1 MWADFRAA
9 GWVLVVSLLLTACQA
24 LDYEGQAPAYRIPT
38 GTVLELHRDLIV
50 PPGQA
55 GVNIQ
60 GTAIGDRYRYDAV
73 CRLEV
78 LTVDDSPRPVRT
90 DHFTVERVGREWE
103 IFSSRVSGLRY
114 AALFEREGPH
124 LLLFTTFLYL
134 RSEQQPDVFRLA
146 CGHLQNSDQN
156 PRHLTVAEIRA
167 TLAPVMTLQ

>member
-1 MWADFRAA
+1 MKAGFRVA
-9 GWVLVVSLLLTACQA
+9 GWLLVVSLLLAACQA

-60 GTAIGDRYRYDAV
+60 GTTIGDRYRYDAV
-73 CRLEV
+73 CRLEL
-78 LTVDDSPRPVRT
+78 LTVDDAPRPVRT

-103 IFSSRVSGLRY
+103 IFSSRASGLRY
-114 AALFEREGPH
+114 VALFERDGPH

-134 RSEQQPDVFRLA
+134 RSERQPDVFRLA

-167 TLAPVMTLQ
+167 TLAPIMTLQ

>member
-1 MWADFRAA
+1 MWADFRVA
-9 GWVLVVSLLLTACQA
+9 GWVLVVSLLLVACQA

-103 IFSSRVSGLRY
+103 IFSSRASGLRY
-114 AALFEREGPH
+114 VALFERDGPH

-134 RSEQQPDVFRLA
+134 RSERQPDVFRLA

-167 TLAPVMTLQ
+167 TLAPIMTLQ

>member
-1 MWADFRAA
+1 MWAGFRVA

-103 IFSSRVSGLRY
+103 IFSNRASGLRY
-114 AALFEREGPH
+114 VALFERDGPH

-134 RSEQQPDVFRLA
+134 RSERQPDVFRLA

-167 TLAPVMTLQ
+167 TLAPIMTLQ

>member
-1 MWADFRAA
+1 MKAGFRVA
-9 GWVLVVSLLLTACQA
+9 GWLLVVSLLLAACQA

-38 GTVLELHRDLIV
+38 GTVLELHRDRIV

-55 GVNIQ
+55 GVNMQ
-60 GTAIGDRYRYDAV
+60 GTTIGDRYRYDAV
-73 CRLEV
+73 CRLEL
-78 LTVDDSPRPVRT
+78 LTVDDSPRPVRA

-103 IFSSRVSGLRY
+103 IFSSRASGLRY
-114 AALFEREGPH
+114 VALFERDGPH

-134 RSEQQPDVFRLA
+134 RSERQPDVFRLA

>member
-1 MWADFRAA
+1 MWADFRVA
-9 GWVLVVSLLLTACQA
+9 GWVLVVSLLLVACQA

-103 IFSSRVSGLRY
+103 IFSNRASGLRY
-114 AALFEREGPH
+114 VALFERDGPH

-134 RSEQQPDVFRLA
+134 RSERQPDVFRLA

>member
-1 MWADFRAA
+1 MKADFRVA
-9 GWVLVVSLLLTACQA
+9 GWLLVVSLLLAACQA

-60 GTAIGDRYRYDAV
+60 GTTIGDRYRYDAV
-73 CRLEV
+73 CRLEL

-103 IFSSRVSGLRY
+103 IFSSRASGLRY
-114 AALFEREGPH
+114 VALFERDGPH

-134 RSEQQPDVFRLA
+134 RSERQPDVFRLA

>member
-1 MWADFRAA
+1 MWAGFRVA

-78 LTVDDSPRPVRT
+78 LTVDDAPRPVRT
-90 DHFTVERVGREWE
+90 DHFTVEQVGRAWE

-114 AALFEREGPH
+114 VALFERDGPH

-134 RSEQQPDVFRLA
+134 RSERQPDVFRLA

>member
-1 MWADFRAA
+1 MWADFRVA
-9 GWVLVVSLLLTACQA
+9 GWVLVVSLLLVACQA

-78 LTVDDSPRPVRT
+78 LTVDDAPRPVRT

-103 IFSSRVSGLRY
+103 IFSNRASGLRY
-114 AALFEREGPH
+114 VALFERDGPH

-134 RSEQQPDVFRLA
+134 RSERQPDVFRLA

>member
-1 MWADFRAA
+1 MWAGFRVA
-9 GWVLVVSLLLTACQA
+9 GWVLVVPLLLAACQA

-38 GTVLELHRDLIV
+38 GTVLELHRDLVV

-60 GTAIGDRYRYDAV
+60 GTAIGNRYRYDAV

-78 LTVDDSPRPVRT
+78 LTVNDSPRPVRT

-114 AALFEREGPH
+114 VALFERDGPH
-124 LLLFTTFLYL
+124 LLLFTTFMYL
-134 RSEQQPDVFRLA
+134 RSERQPDVFRLA

>member
-1 MWADFRAA
+1 MWADFRVA
-9 GWVLVVSLLLTACQA
+9 GWVLVVSLLLVACQA

-103 IFSSRVSGLRY
+103 IFSSRASGLRY
-114 AALFEREGPH
+114 VALFERDGPH

-134 RSEQQPDVFRLA
+134 RSERQPDVFRLV

-156 PRHLTVAEIRA
+156 PHHLTVAEIRA

>member
-1 MWADFRAA
+1 MWAGFRVA

-38 GTVLELHRDLIV
+38 GTVLELHQDLIV

-103 IFSSRVSGLRY
+103 IFSSRASGLRY
-114 AALFEREGPH
+114 VALFERDGPH
-124 LLLFTTFLYL
+124 LLLFTTFMYL
-134 RSEQQPDVFRLA
+134 RSERQPDVFRLA

>member
-1 MWADFRAA
+1 MKADFRVA
-9 GWVLVVSLLLTACQA
+9 GWVLVVSLLLAACQA

-103 IFSSRVSGLRY
+103 IFSNRASGLRY
-114 AALFEREGPH
+114 VALFERDGPH

-134 RSEQQPDVFRLA
+134 RSERQPDVFRLA

>member
-1 MWADFRAA
+1 MKAGFRVA
-9 GWVLVVSLLLTACQA
+9 GWLLVVSLLLAACQA

-60 GTAIGDRYRYDAV
+60 GTTIGDRYRYDAV
-73 CRLEV
+73 CRLEL

-103 IFSSRVSGLRY
+103 IFSSRASGLRY
-114 AALFEREGPH
+114 VALFERDGPH

-134 RSEQQPDVFRLA
+134 RSERQPDVFRLA

>member
-1 MWADFRAA
+1 MKADFRVA
-9 GWVLVVSLLLTACQA
+9 GWVLVVSLLLAACQA

-103 IFSSRVSGLRY
+103 IFSSRASGLRY
-114 AALFEREGPH
+114 VALFERDGPH

-134 RSEQQPDVFRLA
+134 RSERQPDVFRLA

-167 TLAPVMTLQ
+167 TLAPIMTLQ

>member
-1 MWADFRAA
+1 VA
-9 GWVLVVSLLLTACQA
+9 GWVLVVSLLLVACQA

-78 LTVDDSPRPVRT
+78 LTVDDAPRPVRT

-103 IFSSRVSGLRY
+103 IFSNRASGLRY
-114 AALFEREGPH
+114 VALFERDGPH

-134 RSEQQPDVFRLA
+134 RSERQPDVFRLA

>member
-1 MWADFRAA
+1 MWAGFRVA

-78 LTVDDSPRPVRT
+78 LTVDDSPRPVRA
-90 DHFTVERVGREWE
+90 DRFTVERVGREWE
-103 IFSSRVSGLRY
+103 IFSSRASGLRY
-114 AALFEREGPH
+114 VALFERDGPH
-124 LLLFTTFLYL
+124 LLLFTTFMYL
-134 RSEQQPDVFRLA
+134 RSERQPDVFRLA

-167 TLAPVMTLQ
+167 TLVPVMTLQ

>member
-1 MWADFRAA
+1 MWADFRVA
-9 GWVLVVSLLLTACQA
+9 GWVLVVSLLLVACQA

-103 IFSSRVSGLRY
+103 IFSSRASGLRY
-114 AALFEREGPH
+114 VALFERDGPH

-134 RSEQQPDVFRLA
+134 RSERQPDVFRLA
-146 CGHLQNSDQN
+146 CGHLQNSDQS

>member
-1 MWADFRAA
+1 MWAGFRVA

-24 LDYEGQAPAYRIPT
+24 LDYEDQAPAYRIPA
-38 GTVLELHRDLIV
+38 GTVLELHRDLVV

-78 LTVDDSPRPVRT
+78 LTVDDAPRPVRA
-90 DHFTVERVGREWE
+90 DRFTVERVGREWE

-114 AALFEREGPH
+114 VALFERDGPH

-134 RSEQQPDVFRLA
+134 RSERQPDVFRLA

>member
-1 MWADFRAA
+1 MWAGFRVA
-9 GWVLVVSLLLTACQA
+9 GWVLAVSLLLAACQA

-103 IFSSRVSGLRY
+103 IFSNRASGLRY
-114 AALFEREGPH
+114 VALFERDGPH

-134 RSEQQPDVFRLA
+134 RSERQPDVFRLA